1 MDFNGLGLCSSF
13 GKCCCL
19 CAGFYFH
26 HGISYTEVWAVAAAA
41 CVWRSDENI
50 MESVILIPSSHIFRD
65 PIQVIRPD
73 SRFLHPL
80 IQSHFALLY
89 LRLKPEL
96 SIVPSVISILG
107 VSLGNE

>member
-1 MDFNGLGLCSSF
+1 MEQENPKIKVSKFRDFPRTVDVDGLGLCSRIDR
-13 GKCCCL
+13 CCCL

-65 PIQVIRPD
+65 PIQVIQ
-73 SRFLHPL
+73 L
-80 IQSHFALLY
+80 A
-89 LRLKPEL
+89 
-96 SIVPSVISILG
+96 
-107 VSLGNE
+107 